1 MIGDVVLAADR
12 RRWIRAL
19 SAELRRLRGDALPWM
34 FLLLTVLPAV
44 SLAASLPA
52 DVRAA
57 PSPVR
62 RALLD
67 AVAPSAIGGL
77 LLFAALVGA
86 LAVALAARAG
96 VLARELVCGSA
107 VCVFV
112 ARGFSCVL
120 ASALFGV
127 VGVALLDAVS
137 FGVAGEVL
145 MEPGASAR
153 AVGAVIGAG
162 LWGYLIGVIVR
173 SPILVLFIVPL
184 SQIPGELFAGVLPCV
199 AEFLPHPVL
208 LSLAG
213 ASSGGVAGAGAAALL
228 AAWLLGLG
236 VLAVLVVHHRDRL

>member
-1 MIGDVVLAADR
+1 MVGDVVLAVDR

-34 FLLLTVLPAV
+34 LLLLTVLPAV

-52 DVRAA
+52 EVREA

-67 AVAPSAIGGL
+67 AVASSAVGGL
-77 LLFAALVGA
+77 LLFAALLGA
-86 LAVALAARAG
+86 LAVALAARTG
-96 VLARELVCGSA
+96 VLARELMCGSA

-112 ARGFSCVL
+112 ARGFSGVF
-120 ASALFGV
+120 ASTLFGV

-137 FGVAGEVL
+137 YGVSGEVL
-145 MEPGASAR
+145 MEPGMSVR
-153 AVGAVIGAG
+153 SVGAVIGAG

-173 SPILVLFIVPL
+173 SPILVLFVVPL
-184 SQIPGELFAGVLPCV
+184 SLVPGELFAGALPRV
-199 AEFLPHPVL
+199 TEFLPHPVM

-213 ASSGGVAGAGAAALL
+213 ASSGGVDGPGAAALV
-228 AAWLLGLG
+228 AAWFVGLG
-236 VLAVLVVHHRDRL
+236 VLAVLVVRHRDRL